1 MATTKRRTT
10 RPLNAREK
18 KLFAEVRAARE
29 KGESVTPVVYKAMDP
44 EAKRVFVLRH
54 SK

>member
-10 RPLNAREK
+10 RPLNLRER
-18 KLFAEVRAARE
+18 KLLAEIRAARE
-29 KGESVTPVVYKAMDP
+29 KGESVTRVVYKAMDP
-44 EAKRVFVLRH
+44 EAKRAFVLRH